1 MKMDFDYYYKMNFN
15 NENENGFWLL
25 QNEWMLQNIKINVT
39 KS

>member
-1 MKMDFDYYYKMNFN
+1 MNFY

-39 KS
+39 ES

>member
-1 MKMDFDYYYKMNFN
+1 MNFY

>member
-1 MKMDFDYYYKMNFN
+1 MNFY

-25 QNEWMLQNIKINVT
+25 QNEWMLQNIKINVA